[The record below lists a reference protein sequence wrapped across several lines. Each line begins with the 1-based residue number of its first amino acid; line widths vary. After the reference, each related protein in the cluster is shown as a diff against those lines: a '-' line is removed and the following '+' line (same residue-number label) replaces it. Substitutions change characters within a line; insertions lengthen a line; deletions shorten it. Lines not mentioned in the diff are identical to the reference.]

1 MRHQAGPA
9 QLSRTGPVPE
19 TSAPCGQLP
28 APDLIR
34 SLVECSNALLAFD
47 RYCRHKVRFTD
58 PAQDS
63 IHQELATDVAGT
75 DLDLVL
81 ALSVALTHLGDEV
94 GAERGRRGFIERQDE
109 QTLLEEKAS
118 LP

>member
-1 MRHQAGPA
+1 M
-9 QLSRTGPVPE
+9 
-19 TSAPCGQLP
+19 
-28 APDLIR
+28 
-34 SLVECSNALLAFD
+34 
-47 RYCRHKVRFTD
+47 RFTD

-63 IHQELATDVAGT
+63 IHQELATDAAGT
-75 DLDLVL
+75 DLDPAL

-109 QTLLEEKAS
+109 QTLLEEEPL